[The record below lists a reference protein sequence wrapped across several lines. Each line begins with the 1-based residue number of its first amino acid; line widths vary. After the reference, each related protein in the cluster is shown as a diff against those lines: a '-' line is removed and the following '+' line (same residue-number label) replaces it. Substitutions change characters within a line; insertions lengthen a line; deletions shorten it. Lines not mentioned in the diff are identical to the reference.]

1 MRLEE
6 AIATRELERPQ
17 SAERGIVPLGWK
29 VLPFALIVFGT
40 ILTACWISFLAY
52 GLLEAVWLA
61 V

>member
-6 AIATRELERPQ
+6 AIATRGLERPH
-17 SAERGIVPLGWK
+17 SAEREIVSLGRK
-29 VLPFALIVFGT
+29 VLPFALVVFG
-40 ILTACWISFLAY
+40 IVLTACWISLLAY